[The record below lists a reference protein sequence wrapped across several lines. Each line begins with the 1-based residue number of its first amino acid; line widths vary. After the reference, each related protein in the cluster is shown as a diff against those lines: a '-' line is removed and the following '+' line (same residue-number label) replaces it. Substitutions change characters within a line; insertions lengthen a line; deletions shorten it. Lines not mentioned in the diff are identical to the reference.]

1 MNKEELKKEAE
12 EKAKEFSEHP
22 LKEFCKFPLH
32 WTDFDK
38 AKESCYI
45 SGYLAGAEPRE
56 KRIDELEKEKCELL
70 GIIQGKDTA
79 IQDLQKEN
87 AELKESADFWEG
99 HYWILNDVYV
109 EVATKNDNKLIEAKE
124 IIDTFL
130 DFESSC
136 QERGIYISDE
146 MREKANKFLE
156 EE

>member
-1 MNKEELKKEAE
+1 MTKDLEKEAE

-38 AKESCYI
+38 SKESCYMN
-45 SGYLAGAEPRE
+45 GYLAGAEPRE
-56 KRIDELEKEKCELL
+56 KRIAEL
-70 GIIQGKDTA
+70 G
-79 IQDLQKEN
+79 KEN
-87 AELKESADFWEG
+87 AELKEELKDADEKVV
-99 HYWILNDVYV
+99 HLACNQNKDLKYKL
-109 EVATKNDNKLIEAKE
+109 TKAKE
-124 IIDTFL
+124 IIDNFL